1 MASAKRPVP
10 EWRALEAYSKN
21 DLSGKLS
28 KIDISVPPRVC
39 GRTSQHVE
47 KWCICRLLSTLNN
60 SNRLAFPIKIDKS
73 ERPDFTM
80 TLNEN
85 TSIGVEITEAI
96 QEDYAKA
103 ITLPEAQRP
112 ESVVDPSLF
121 PWGAPKKSLEEQRDI
136 ASRKALS
143 GPMQAGDDPEK
154 EFAQAIKDITLD
166 KTEKLNEDDFQRF
179 DENWLGIYDNLGLP
193 IIAPEQKE
201 KAAAYASLALE
212 SYWRESSFS
221 HIFNRIFVETGTYFI
236 ELCQSS
242 SRLNR
247 LCDLWRD

>member
-1 MASAKRPVP
+1 MASTKQPVP
-10 EWRALEAYSKN
+10 EWQALEACSKS

-28 KIDISVPPRVC
+28 KIDISVPPRGC
-39 GRTSQHVE
+39 GRASLHVE
-47 KWCICRLLSTLNN
+47 RKRICYLLSTLNN
-60 SNRLAFPIKIDKS
+60 SNRLAFPIRIHKS

-121 PWGAPKKSLEEQRDI
+121 PWGAPKKPLEEQRDI
-136 ASRKALS
+136 ASRTAPS
-143 GPMQAGDDPEK
+143 GPMQVGDDPEK

-193 IIAPEQKE
+193 IMAPEQKE

-221 HIFNRIFVETGTYFI
+221 HIFNHIFVESGSYII
-236 ELCQSS
+236 EFCQSS
-242 SRLNR
+242 SRLHR
-247 LCDLWRD
+247 VCDLW